1 MPVDDHGLE
10 LVNKFIADNGIEKMS
25 LAAKYDIAKNVLL
38 DTLSGKLRTPLA
50 HKIILKII
58 DDFKLR

>member
-1 MPVDDHGLE
+1 MPASDHGLQ
-10 LVNKFIADNGIEKMS
+10 LVNAFIEENQIEKMS
-25 LAAKYDIAKNVLL
+25 LAAKYNVAKNVMI
-38 DTLSGKLRTPLA
+38 DTLSGKLRTPQA

>member
-10 LVNKFIADNGIEKMS
+10 LVNKFVEENDIEKMS
-25 LAAKYDIAKNVLL
+25 LAAKYGIAKNVLL
-38 DTLSGKLRTPLA
+38 DTLSGNLRTPQA